1 MIIAAITGPTPE
13 DARKQLRLSSR
24 YAQMVEFRL
33 DLIAGGAVKDLTRGC
48 RKPWIATCRPVREGG
63 KHTGDERGRLGRL
76 LDAAKAG
83 AAFVDIEL
91 DAIRDFRAL
100 LGSQH
105 VRTRLIVSRHAF
117 DRPLP
122 DFSRTYRALRAARA
136 DVVKLSFMA
145 DDAWQ
150 LSLVRE
156 FLELARRDRQHA
168 IATAMGAAG
177 EASRILY
184 KVLGGWATYA
194 APERGDPSAPGQ
206 VSARIL
212 NTVYHAHERSRRTR
226 VFGLVGNPVGQS
238 KGVYIHNPLY
248 RSAGFDGVYV
258 RFPVVDT
265 AQFMKKVGPLL
276 SGCSVTLPHKQ
287 EMMRYCASRSP
298 EAASIGAANTLVR
311 RRGQWY
317 GANTDANA
325 ALESIERRM
334 KVAGKRLVIVGA
346 GGAARAIAAEAK
358 QRGAEVVIVNRSDA
372 HARTL
377 AGELGVGWAPLGQL
391 KDVNPG
397 ILVNATPVGMWPD
410 VRSTPVDAIPGTVRL
425 LFDAIYNPPM
435 TRFLTM
441 GREKGLDVIT
451 GVEMY
456 AHQAVEQIRLLT
468 GIRVSAAQVRRRFEI
483 ASAMTATGSGK
494 VHA

>member
-1 MIIAAITGPTPE
+1 MIIVAITGPTPE
-13 DARKQLRLSSR
+13 DARRQLRLSSR

-33 DLIAGGAVKDLTRGC
+33 DRIADSPVGDLIRGC

-63 KHTGDERGRLGRL
+63 TYAGDERGRLDRL
-76 LDAAKAG
+76 CDAAKAG

-100 LGSQH
+100 LTSHH
-105 VRTRLIVSRHAF
+105 VRTRLIVSRHCF
-117 DRPLP
+117 DQQPP
-122 DFSRTYRALRAARA
+122 DIPRTYRALRAVRA

-150 LSLVRE
+150 LSLVRM
-156 FLELARRDRQHA
+156 FLQLARKDKQHA
-168 IATAMGAAG
+168 IALAMGTAG
-177 EASRILY
+177 EASRVLY
-184 KVLGGWATYA
+184 KMLGGWATYA
-194 APERGDPSAPGQ
+194 APEEGEPSAPGQ
-206 VSARIL
+206 VPARIL
-212 NTVYHAHERSRRTR
+212 HTIYHAHERTRRTK

-265 AQFMKKVGPLL
+265 ARFMKDVSPMV

-287 EMMRYCASRSP
+287 EMVRYCASCSP
-298 EAASIGAANTLVR
+298 EAAAIGAVNTLVHR
-311 RRGQWY
+311 RTGWH
-317 GANTDANA
+317 GANTDAKG
-325 ALESIERRM
+325 ALVAIERRM
-334 KVAGKRLVIVGA
+334 KVAGKKLVIVGA

-358 QRGAEVVIVNRSDA
+358 HRGASVVIVNRSDT

-377 AGELGVGWAPLGQL
+377 AGELGGGWAPLL
-391 KDVNPG
+391 ELHDLNPE
-397 ILVNATPVGMWPD
+397 ILINATPVGMWPD
-410 VRSTPVDAIPGTVRL
+410 IQNTPVDAIPPTVRL
-425 LFDAIYNPPM
+425 VFDAIYNPSM

-441 GREKGLDVIT
+441 GRDKGLVVIT

-456 AHQAVEQIRLLT
+456 AQQAVEQIRLLT

-483 ASAMTATGSGK
+483 ASAALAPGAGK
-494 VHA
+494 VRT